1 MLPSL
6 FCGVVCPQHQLFVCH
21 TATAQAC
28 GNTFATL
35 NPELSPKVSLST
47 HSISFPPCHPGKAVH
62 QTMCLSNHG
71 DTPVHFA
78 FSARAGSSS
87 SGHQH
92 AGAAASRLSAA
103 AATGASTSTD
113 GGSRGSS
120 SSGGGSQKAGLVAA
134 GGAWFGQ
141 FAVLP
146 VQGVLEPKG
155 EQLVSALLCCT
166 LQQPT
171 RMMCF
176 ARCICTG
183 LEVPTTTSGIIL
195 HDEVDVPVSCFACRL
210 P

>member
-1 MLPSL
+1 M
-6 FCGVVCPQHQLFVCH
+6 
-21 TATAQAC
+21 QAC

-47 HSISFPPCHPGKAVH
+47 HSISFPPCHPGEAVH
-62 QTMCLSNHG
+62 QTLCLSNHG

-78 FSARAGSSS
+78 FSARAGGGSSSS
-87 SGHQH
+87 SGH

-103 AATGASTSTD
+103 AATGASTGTD

-120 SSGGGSQKAGLVAA
+120 SSSGSQRAGLLAA
-134 GGAWFGQ
+134 GAAWFGQ

-155 EQLVSALLCCT
+155 EQLVSVLLCCT
-166 LQQPT
+166 LPQPT
-171 RMMCF
+171 SMCCAF
-176 ARCICTG
+176 VWANHHKRI
-183 LEVPTTTSGIIL
+183 
-195 HDEVDVPVSCFACRL
+195 DELDVPVSCFACRL